1 MRRTR
6 TLAVLAS
13 IALAIGGAGL
23 AKASTN
29 PLATTH
35 LAKAA
40 ATSHPA
46 VATSTPACTEPDGDP
61 ADSDT
66 ACPGTSSSTSKVS
79 ECENGEPGG
88 DAANPDADD
97 DCPTSTTKPKVTT
110 TTTKPCPGNEPRVK
124 GKCEFEGAKFYAA
137 EDPKNQ
143 MNVLVDASA
152 INDTPNSASGNIAL
166 PGPKVTDKTCTDPTN
181 ACDSVALRDADKDI
195 TNYHWEMIAWRQTS
209 ATDFSPLKVEEHHF
223 DVSGTPPNPEA
234 AQQFTKTQGHDVV
247 QIILTVT
254 EGTEGS
260 ETIAGPMPVFPINH
274 AGDPPSATNPA
285 DLSPNVILEPCD
297 NGGLITA
304 PSTLADTLV
313 DGGLGAILNEPE
325 VNGALSAPIEQNT
338 VGTPLGGLGNEVA
351 CVINALPGGA
361 L

>member
-1 MRRTR
+1 M
-6 TLAVLAS
+6 LAG

-40 ATSHPA
+40 ATSQPA
-46 VATSTPACTEPDGDP
+46 LKSTTACTEPDGDP

-66 ACPGTSSSTSKVS
+66 ACPGTSSTSKVS
-79 ECENGEPGG
+79 GCENGEPGG

-97 DCPTSTTKPKVTT
+97 DCPTTTTKPKVTT

-124 GKCEFEGAKFYAA
+124 GKCEFEGATFFAG

-143 MNVLVDASA
+143 MSVLVDASA
-152 INDTPNSASGNIAL
+152 VNGKATEASGNHL
-166 PGPKVTDKTCTDPTN
+166 VPGPKVTDKFCADPVN
-181 ACDSVALRDADKDI
+181 ACDAVANRDETPSDI
-195 TNYHWEMIAWRQTS
+195 TSYHWEMIAYRQTS
-209 ATDFSPLKVEEHHF
+209 STDFTPKLVEEHHF
-223 DVSGTPPNPEA
+223 DVTGTPPNPQA
-234 AQQFTKTQGHDVV
+234 AQQFTKTQGDDVV
-247 QIILTVT
+247 QVILTVT

-260 ETIAGPMPVFPINH
+260 QTIAGPLPQFPLN
-274 AGDPPSATNPA
+274 APGAPPAETNKN
-285 DLSPNVILEPCD
+285 DLSPNVILEPCN
-297 NGGLITA
+297 NGGLIAA

-325 VNGALSAPIEQNT
+325 ANGALSGPIEQNT

-351 CVINALPGGA
+351 CLVNALPGGA